1 MRFFCSSFLHWS
13 NIHRPNNKALSI
25 FDFVLEFADLF
36 EFVNIWRWLSW
47 RRVSLP
53 GNWVNAKWD
62 SMSTESTQS
71 ETPRQL
77 SQRGMMKSSWMLVP
91 SALTQLTWS
100 LIPCWLSWRGVLL
113 CVDSVDG
120 ESHSALAQCAEEKL
134 YQNRHTYLA
143 LVPLKG

>member
-13 NIHRPNNKALSI
+13 NIHRPNNKAFECFRFCTRICRLIQI
-25 FDFVLEFADLF
+25 F
-36 EFVNIWRWLSW
+36 NIWRWLSW

-53 GNWVNAKWD
+53 VNWVNAKWD
-62 SMSTESTQS
+62 SMSTESMQS

-77 SQRGMMKSSWMLVP
+77 SQRGMMKSLWMLVP

-100 LIPCWLSWRGVLL
+100 LVPRLLSWREVSLRI
-113 CVDSVDG
+113 DSADG
-120 ESHSALAQCAEEKL
+120 ESHSALTQCAEEKL
-134 YQNRHTYLA
+134 YQNRHTNPA